1 MSKTI
6 NGLFLKQVVR
16 FEAMIHKF
24 YLMIKLLKS
33 VHLQINPKWK
43 PHLMIESSYP
53 ALIIHAIYR
62 LLTLMDGYTMHS
74 DIQRPFSYCLILS

>member
-1 MSKTI
+1 
-6 NGLFLKQVVR
+6 
-16 FEAMIHKF
+16 MIQ
-24 YLMIKLLKS
+24 LLKS

-74 DIQRPFSYCLILS
+74 DIQRPF